1 MFYSFNKRI
10 ASFASSKSISLISN
24 KTYIII
30 NNTILQQLI
39 KIDRIGDFCSDIG
52 VIQPNI
58 KLIINEYTDPNIG
71 FLNKE
76 KRNTHK
82 VQLERFKYVFNNWNT
97 FQNVIDW
104 NGEIDL
110 YMLENNERPITQ
122 KWLPII
128 NDNK

>member
-1 MFYSFNKRI
+1 MFYGFNKRI

-39 KIDRIGDFCSDIG
+39 KIDRIGDFCADIG
-52 VIQPNI
+52 IIQPNI
-58 KLIINEYTDPNIG
+58 KLIINECTDPNME

-97 FQNVIDW
+97 FQHVIDW

-128 NDNK
+128 NHNK

>member
-82 VQLERFKYVFNNWNT
+82 VQLEKFKYVFNKWNT